1 MGKYVAE
8 KLPTLGRKFP
18 NIQHSL
24 PRCTCPPSRC
34 RRGGLFGIGM
44 SAIVN
49 GAHNKLQ
56 VQHDVAY
63 HTNYYISLLSNEIGA
78 VLVIYQCKT
87 NCSQTRGPRKND
99 RTYRTK
105 YSVIGPS
112 QVRFT
117 RLTNF
122 ESRVSTKPGEQ
133 RPHLS
138 RAGPRFDLSF
148 QRKFQWHLNL

>member
-63 HTNYYISLLSNEIGA
+63 LTNYYKSLLSKYLNVRQIALKQGA
-78 VLVIYQCKT
+78 HE
-87 NCSQTRGPRKND
+87 RM
-99 RTYRTK
+99 
-105 YSVIGPS
+105 IGP
-112 QVRFT
+112 
-117 RLTNF
+117 L
-122 ESRVSTKPGEQ
+122 G
-133 RPHLS
+133 
-138 RAGPRFDLSF
+138 
-148 QRKFQWHLNL
+148 